1 MASKLKLLFIIT
13 QGEWGGAQR
22 YVYDLAINLADE
34 FDVTVAVGEPN
45 GKRDL
50 QEKLR
55 SGLRTTDYGPASPAG
70 RLRTITVFQ
79 LKHLVR
85 RISPWHDML
94 AFVELRKLY
103 QDLKPD
109 IVHLNSSKAGIIGSL
124 AQLLLSTF
132 DFRLSTR
139 IVYTVH
145 GWVFNE
151 PMPFWRKKLY
161 FYLEKLT
168 APMKDGII
176 VLSDAERDQSQ
187 TELKIPSK
195 KITVIPHGV
204 SVPTKMLSKQAA
216 RDELTRLS
224 HAKVPLDTAWIGTIA
239 NYYPTKGLDVL
250 IKAVAQKK
258 QELGNI
264 SCLLIGDGPERTKLA
279 GLIIKYGLEKIV
291 YLVGIIND
299 AWKLHP
305 AFDVFVLPSR
315 KEGLPYALLDAM
327 AYKARIVAT
336 NVGGVPSII
345 ENKKT
350 GLLVPPDD
358 PPALG
363 DAMASL
369 LKNPA
374 QLHRD
379 QPAAIFSLADEIAKT
394 TSLYSSLV

>member
-1 MASKLKLLFIIT
+1 MEKKKILYIIT

-22 YVYDLAINLADE
+22 YVFDLATNLPPE
-34 FDVTVAVGEPN
+34 FEVTVAVGEP
-45 GKRDL
+45 GGRREL
-50 QEKLR
+50 QEKLEHVAR
-55 SGLRTTDYGPASPAG
+55 NTHRVSNMKIIQLR
-70 RLRTITVFQ
+70 
-79 LKHLVR
+79 HLVR
-85 RISPWHDML
+85 RISLIHDAL
-94 AFVELRKLY
+94 AIFELKKMY
-103 QDLKPD
+103 KQIKPD
-109 IVHLNSSKAGIIGSL
+109 VIHLNSSKAGIIGSIAGHML
-124 AQLLLSTF
+124 RDTCYVK
-132 DFRLSTR
+132 

-151 PMPFWRKKLY
+151 PLAGWRKKLY
-161 FYLEKLT
+161 FYLEKFT

-176 VLSDAERDQSQ
+176 VLSNAERDQSH
-187 TELKIPSK
+187 TELAIPSK
-195 KITVIPHGV
+195 KITVIPHGI
-204 SVPTKMLSKQAA
+204 SVPTEMLSKQAA

-224 HAKVPLDTAWIGTIA
+224 HAKVPLDTTWIGTIA

-299 AWKLHP
+299 AWKYHP

-327 AYKARIVAT
+327 AYKARIVTT
-336 NVGGVPSII
+336 NVGGIPSIV
-345 ENKKT
+345 EDKKT

-363 DAMASL
+363 DAIVIL

-379 QPAAIFSLADEIAKT
+379 HPAAVFSLANELAKT
-394 TSLYSSLV
+394 TSLYHSLWGQE